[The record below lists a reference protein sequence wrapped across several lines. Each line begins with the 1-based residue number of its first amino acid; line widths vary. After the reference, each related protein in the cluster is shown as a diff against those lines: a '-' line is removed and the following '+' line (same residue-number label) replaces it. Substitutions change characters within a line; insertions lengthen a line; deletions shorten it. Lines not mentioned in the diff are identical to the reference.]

1 MATVDEPPVR
11 ECPFSCG
18 TTFSRNDWY
27 QLALH
32 IEEEHTEDSPFV
44 VREDGAASE
53 GEEGNADDSG
63 PSTTSSTE
71 ADNESTDSEEEKDE
85 YVLCPEEDCG
95 EVVPLIEYTDHL
107 DLHQAENAILDDSA
121 SCNSTNTT
129 STCSFSKGETSLA
142 DHGPEKPTSATP
154 PPHCPDASS
163 GSTSNRLLSAQ
174 SHNENSSAA
183 ISPAPR
189 ATSTKSKPNASNKAR
204 HRLSRPFTK
213 FASRAASKPPN
224 NTKKNADGLGKIK
237 RLGVSTL
244 WLS

>member
-1 MATVDEPPVR
+1 MATVDEPTFR

-18 TTFSRNDWY
+18 KTFSRIDWY

-53 GEEGNADDSG
+53 GEEEGNADDSG
-63 PSTTSSTE
+63 PSTTRSQE

-95 EVVPLIEYTDHL
+95 EVVLLIEYTDHL

-129 STCSFSKGETSLA
+129 STCSPSKGKTWLA
-142 DHGPEKPTSATP
+142 DHDPDEPTSATP
-154 PPHCPDASS
+154 PHCPDAAS

-174 SHNENSSAA
+174 SHNENSSTA

-189 ATSTKSKPNASNKAR
+189 PTSTKSKPNTSNKTR

-213 FASRAASKPPN
+213 FASRTASK
-224 NTKKNADGLGKIK
+224 TKKDADGPGQRDKIK